1 MCSTR
6 GEGRWRQAAPLPT
19 PRSGQGAV
27 WHAGRIFVIG
37 GEGTLR
43 VFGNNESWIPER
55 DAWEAHAPMATP
67 RHGMGAAAIG
77 EWIYVAGGGPVQG
90 GGFQSAYNEAFT
102 LG

>member
-1 MCSTR
+1 M
-6 GEGRWRQAAPLPT
+6 
-19 PRSGQGAV
+19 
-27 WHAGRIFVIG
+27 IG

-43 VFGNNESWIPER
+43 VFGNNESWDPAR

-77 EWIYVAGGGPVQG
+77 DWIYVAGGGPVQG